1 MREVMNST
9 IRITA
14 MIFFIFIVAQIFALA
29 FRGLRGEG
37 LVYTLFGAL
46 PGGFK
51 MGPVST
57 MLLLFIL
64 GFFLEWIEIYYI
76 VLPLF
81 FPYFANLGVDPVW
94 LAIFVAIIFG
104 QVEAGLA
111 NPYGASR
118 DILNYHSTIGWSLAG
133 VLALLTGWRYVARQK
148 DPTVLPKGFLAIDF
162 VLAGLV
168 FAQVY
173 LGDKLVWIYGLHTV
187 PVVDAIRKGVLS

>member
-29 FRGLRGEG
+29 FGGLCSEG
-37 LVYTLFGAL
+37 LVYTLFDAL

-51 MGPVST
+51 TGPVST

-76 VLPLF
+76 ALPLF

-94 LAIFVAIIFG
+94 LAIFVAINLQTSFLTLPFG
-104 QVEAGLA
+104 
-111 NPYGASR
+111 
-118 DILNYHSTIGWSLAG
+118 
-133 VLALLTGWRYVARQK
+133 
-148 DPTVLPKGFLAIDF
+148 
-162 VLAGLV
+162 
-168 FAQVY
+168 
-173 LGDKLVWIYGLHTV
+173 
-187 PVVDAIRKGVLS
+187 

>member
-29 FRGLRGEG
+29 FRGLRSEG

-76 VLPLF
+76 ALPLF

-94 LAIFVAIIFG
+94 LAIFVAINLQTSFLTLPFG
-104 QVEAGLA
+104 
-111 NPYGASR
+111 
-118 DILNYHSTIGWSLAG
+118 
-133 VLALLTGWRYVARQK
+133 
-148 DPTVLPKGFLAIDF
+148 
-162 VLAGLV
+162 
-168 FAQVY
+168 
-173 LGDKLVWIYGLHTV
+173 
-187 PVVDAIRKGVLS
+187 